1 MFVVPMMCMISSCV
15 SSFPLAELV
24 EWCTLEKNVQLVNV
38 ILEFLMSIGYGANKI
53 ATHVIS
59 VLHNTQKMMLER
71 FDYLLERGAEYK
83 MLCQIVSV
91 FPKIL
96 IHGKEMLNEKLN
108 YTSLWSWSLG
118 DSFEYL
124 DCFPALLCFDL
135 ENRVKRRMQCFG
147 GSEYGLLKRPL
158 APATVLAKLR
168 EEVHFQP
175 IQYASCSPK

>member
-1 MFVVPMMCMISSCV
+1 MFVVPMMCMISSRV

-96 IHGKEMLNEKLN
+96 IHVKEMLNEKLN
-108 YTSLWSWSLG
+108 YTSLWSWSWDTLSSILIASQHYYALIWRTGSSLG
-118 DSFEYL
+118 CNASVDPSMVF
-124 DCFPALLCFDL
+124 
-135 ENRVKRRMQCFG
+135 
-147 GSEYGLLKRPL
+147 LKD
-158 APATVLAKLR
+158 
-168 EEVHFQP
+168 H
-175 IQYASCSPK
+175 